1 MTTNEKW
8 NKIVALHKQYL
19 NSPESK
25 VQNVWESVFVEI
37 LGYSRLEGEVER
49 HRNIQLG
56 STERVIPDIIVKN
69 QEKDLFV
76 VELKQHNIPFQT
88 TMEAQLFSYL
98 KQLRNDIGILVCD
111 KLYVYSFDYAK
122 RDDAQLKWQISFT
135 ENNPDGIEFVEKF
148 GKGSF
153 NARKIKTLV
162 LDKNRFNINV
172 EKIIEKINPITI
184 SKLLKENLQNSFS
197 DVEIEE
203 ALKQLSITVMRK
215 GCPIITPITV
225 QPPVDGDRI
234 RGEFFS
240 FEKCH
245 IPKGA
250 ILEYIK
256 DKSITCTVY
265 DDRKIEYGGQIM
277 YLTTLAKMLTGKD
290 SGIAGPIFFTYNGKN
305 LQEYYKEYQ
314 GSRTSSQPIINGNT
328 VVEEQQNTNKITKS
342 DAIRLFNQSGVAI
355 PKQCTFA
362 SLNKNGQ
369 YYWANPD
376 VGVLLSDW
384 WFILNDTVNHKL
396 YCFMVPGNTYHE
408 SQLYHRLDKYVI
420 DFNVLYRE
428 DSFIDRRSRIDF
440 KTWLVKSIT
449 Y

>member
-69 QEKDLFV
+69 NEKDLFI
-76 VELKQHNIPFQT
+76 VELKQHNIPFQMI
-88 TMEAQLFSYL
+88 MEAQLFSYL

-111 KLYVYSFDYAK
+111 KLYIYSFDYAK

-172 EKIIEKINPITI
+172 EKIIEKMNPIMI
-184 SKLLKENLQNSFS
+184 SKLLKENLQNNFS
-197 DVEIEE
+197 DAEIEE
-203 ALKQLSITVMRK
+203 ALKQLSIIVTRK
-215 GCPIITPITV
+215 GRPIIAPITT
-225 QPPVDGDRI
+225 QPPVVGDRS
-234 RGEFFS
+234 RGKFFS
-240 FEKCH
+240 FEKCR

-265 DDRKIEYGGQIM
+265 DDRKVEYQGQPM
-277 YLTTLAKMLTGKD
+277 YMTSLVKLLTGSD
-290 SGIAGPIFFTYNGKN
+290 ASVAGPMFFTYNGKS

-314 GSRTSSQPIINGNT
+314 VGRTSIQPIINVNT
-328 VVEEQQNTNKITKS
+328 VVEEQQNNSKITKA
-342 DAIRLFNQSGVAI
+342 DAIRLFNQSCIAI

-376 VGVLLSDW
+376 ISVLQNDW
-384 WFILNDTVNHKL
+384 WFILNDTKNRRL
-396 YCFMVPGNTYHE
+396 YCFMVPGNTYHY
-408 SQLYHRLDKYVI
+408 SQFTIRGDRNQI
-420 DFNVLYRE
+420 DFEVIYGAINFT
-428 DSFIDRRSRIDF
+428 DKRSKIDF
-440 KTWLVKSIT
+440 KNWLIKEVT

>member
-8 NKIVALHKQYL
+8 NKIVALHNQYL

-88 TMEAQLFSYL
+88 TMETQLFSYL
-98 KQLRNDIGILVCD
+98 KQLRNDVGILVCD

-153 NARKIKTLV
+153 NARKIKALV

-184 SKLLKENLQNSFS
+184 SKLLKENLKNSFS
-197 DVEIEE
+197 DAEIEG

-215 GCPIITPITV
+215 GRSIIAPITT

-256 DKSITCTVY
+256 NKSITCTVY

-314 GSRTSSQPIINGNT
+314 GSRTSIQPIINVNP

-342 DAIRLFNQSGVAI
+342 EAIRLFNQSGVTI

-376 VGVLLSDW
+376 ISVLQADW
-384 WFILNDTVNHKL
+384 WIILNDTKKRIL
-396 YCFMVPGNTYHE
+396 YCFMVPGNTYHY
-408 SQLYHRLDKYVI
+408 SQFAIRRDRNLI
-420 DFNVLYRE
+420 DFEVIYGSINFT
-428 DSFIDRRSRIDF
+428 DKRSKIDF
-440 KTWLVKSIT
+440 KNWLVKATT